1 MTLEEVLR
9 EQAGVIT
16 LAQVV
21 ACGLSA
27 DTAWRRV
34 RSGSWT
40 RLYPGVFLAGGHR
53 LTGEARVRAAALH
66 SGALLSGPLH
76 TGDGPLVGSA
86 SAAFWHGMLRD
97 PGEVAE
103 IVVPPTAGLRS
114 RTGLRVRRRIVAAAD
129 RVVVRGVAVVAP
141 PRAALDTAVAMT
153 TGGPAFLDR
162 ALQKHVRFPGG
173 VPRLLPIARVA
184 GVGEGRSDAHRRGR
198 RRRVGGRTTPGEDP
212 APGRDHR
219 VDARSPVRPV
229 HDRPGVSG
237 AQGRGGGRRLGLAR
251 RRRPLPDGPA
261 QGQRARRGRA
271 GRCCVSPGTTC
282 RSHRPPS

>member
-1 MTLEEVLR
+1 M
-9 EQAGVIT
+9 IT
-16 LAQVV
+16 LAQFV
-21 ACGLSA
+21 ACGLSP

-34 RSGSWT
+34 RSGAWT

-66 SGALLSGPLH
+66 SGALR

-103 IVVPPTAGLRS
+103 IVVPPAAGLRS
-114 RTGLRVRRRIVAAAD
+114 RTGLRVRRRIVDAAD

-162 ALQKHVRFPGG
+162 ALQKHVRFPAVYRAYCRSLGSPG
-173 VPRLLPIARVA
+173 SAKAGRMLTAAADGAGSVAERLLVTILRRAGITGWLLGHPFGPYTIDLAFPVPRVAVEVDGWAWHVDVDRFRTDRRKGNELVEAGWTLLRFTWHDLSESPATAVA
-184 GVGEGRSDAHRRGR
+184 EIGSV
-198 RRRVGGRTTPGEDP
+198 
-212 APGRDHR
+212 
-219 VDARSPVRPV
+219 
-229 HDRPGVSG
+229 
-237 AQGRGGGRRLGLAR
+237 LAR
-251 RRRPLPDGPA
+251 A
-261 QGQRARRGRA
+261 A
-271 GRCCVSPGTTC
+271 
-282 RSHRPPS
+282 